1 MCYIDTILFTMC
13 FEPPGLCGALRRT
26 SAMASS
32 ISLSLAFR
40 KVLAAAPIMKN
51 NDSQHGRRYHSQKH
65 SNFRPYNNICIFVQQ
80 IRVAKL
86 SSIGERAKLEI
97 SRDPI
102 SVYKL
107 YFRHQ
112 TLK

>member
-1 MCYIDTILFTMC
+1 MC

-51 NDSQHGRRYHSQKH
+51 NDSQHEGDVIIHRNIQIP
-65 SNFRPYNNICIFVQQ
+65 RPYI
-80 IRVAKL
+80 
-86 SSIGERAKLEI
+86 
-97 SRDPI
+97 
-102 SVYKL
+102 
-107 YFRHQ
+107 
-112 TLK
+112 